1 MIEKVLKPIRFDKDV
16 DVLVV
21 ARDGEKFY
29 VADSNTVLTEIDKPL
44 VEMKPKPLLE
54 WAMLNNY
61 PLTKFVRAQ
70 RVLSAKF
77 FGMR

>member
-1 MIEKVLKPIRFDKDV
+1 MIEKLAKPIRFDKEV

-29 VADSNTVLTEIDKPL
+29 VTQDGAVSLDQPL
-44 VEMKPKPLLE
+44 SEMKVKPLLD
-54 WAMLNNY
+54 WAMVANY
-61 PLTKFVRAQ
+61 PIQKFVRAQ

-77 FGMR
+77 FSP

>member
-1 MIEKVLKPIRFDKDV
+1 MIEKLQKPIRFDKDV

-29 VADSNTVLTEIDKPL
+29 VSDTDPSLDLPL
-44 VEMKPKPLLE
+44 EEMKIRTLLE
-54 WAMLNNY
+54 WSMIRDY
-61 PLTKFVRAQ
+61 PIRKFVRAQ

-77 FGMR
+77 LGT

>member
-1 MIEKVLKPIRFDKDV
+1 MIEKLQKPVRFDKDV

-29 VADSNTVLTEIDKPL
+29 VSDTDPSLDLSLED
-44 VEMKPKPLLE
+44 MKIKPLLE
-54 WAMLNNY
+54 WAMVVNY
-61 PLTKFVRAQ
+61 PIRKFVRAQ

-77 FGMR
+77 YEK

>member
-1 MIEKVLKPIRFDKDV
+1 MIEKIQKPIRFDKDV

-29 VADSNTVLTEIDKPL
+29 VSDRDASLDLSLEDMRIR
-44 VEMKPKPLLE
+44 PLLE
-54 WAMLNNY
+54 WAMITNY
-61 PLTKFVRAQ
+61 PIRKFVKAQ

-77 FGMR
+77 LGT

>member
-1 MIEKVLKPIRFDKDV
+1 MIEKLSKPIRFDKDV

-29 VADSNTVLTEIDKPL
+29 VSETDSSLDLPLTEMNPR
-44 VEMKPKPLLE
+44 PLLE
-54 WAMLNNY
+54 WAMIANY
-61 PLTKFVRAQ
+61 PIRKFVRAQ

-77 FGMR
+77 FGA

>member
-1 MIEKVLKPIRFDKDV
+1 MIEKLQKPIRFDKDV

-29 VADSNTVLTEIDKPL
+29 VSDTDPSLDLSLDDMRIR
-44 VEMKPKPLLE
+44 PLLE
-54 WAMLNNY
+54 WAMVVNY
-61 PLTKFVRAQ
+61 PIRKFVRAQ

-77 FGMR
+77 YGT

>member
-1 MIEKVLKPIRFDKDV
+1 MIEKLSKPIRFDKDV

-29 VADSNTVLTEIDKPL
+29 VSGTDPSLDLSLEG
-44 VEMKPKPLLE
+44 MKIKPLLE
-54 WAMLNNY
+54 WAMVTNY
-61 PLTKFVRAQ
+61 PLRKFVRAQ

-77 FGMR
+77 YGT